1 VTAIISLILNNR
13 PIVGLAIRL
22 ATRLVANYIVSV
34 VGVIGYTKVL
44 RAVLIL
50 LIAWFKEFLAFI

>member
-50 LIAWFKEFLAFI
+50 LIA